1 MLAAD
6 EMTEYLSPEE
16 IIDLFV
22 SSGGRLTNLQ
32 LVKHFAAQLQGPG
45 EPALINKELVKRV
58 SHHVATR
65 RRQGSRTT
73 EADGGKL
80 LVLKNRFRDKS
91 ALDIW
96 SSLILSLLAEEI
108 NQLLPIRILGDQEET
123 EEETDGQPAALAVSD
138 VDKWKSVRDLTKNF
152 DQFASQSSVSLRDH
166 LLEKNKRLTKTQ
178 RRPVPTT
185 ETEKSLPLSQEHRA
199 WLKAAMRGDFP
210 TLARLARSQPGL
222 VRTREPSTGYT
233 ALVSLSPLLSPS
245 NDDDSDYSP
254 ALGSQ
259 AR

>member
-1 MLAAD
+1 
-6 EMTEYLSPEE
+6 MTEYLSPEE

-32 LVKHFAAQLQGPG
+32 LVKHFAAKLQGPG

-96 SSLILSLLAEEI
+96 SSLILSLPAEEI
-108 NQLLPIRILGDQEET
+108 NKLLPIRILEGAED
-123 EEETDGQPAALAVSD
+123 ETDGEPAALASPLALAVSE
-138 VDKWKSVRDLTKNF
+138 VDKRKSVRDLTKNF
-152 DQFASQSSVSLRDH
+152 DQFAHQSSVSLTDH
-166 LLEKNKRLTKTQ
+166 LLEKNKRLITKPQ
-178 RRPVPTT
+178 RRPVPST
-185 ETEKSLPLSQEHRA
+185 ETDKSLPLSQEGRS

-210 TLARLARSQPGL
+210 TLARLARSEPGL
-222 VRTREPSTGYT
+222 VTTREPSSGYT
-233 ALVSLSPLLSPS
+233 ALVSLPPPS
-245 NDDDSDYSP
+245 
-254 ALGSQ
+254 L
-259 AR
+259 

>member
-1 MLAAD
+1 
-6 EMTEYLSPEE
+6 MTEYLSPEE

-32 LVKHFAAQLQGPG
+32 LVKHFAAKLQGPG

-96 SSLILSLLAEEI
+96 SSLILSLPAEEI
-108 NQLLPIRILGDQEET
+108 NKLLPIRILGDQGEA
-123 EEETDGQPAALAVSD
+123 EEETDGEPADLPPPLALAVSD

-152 DQFASQSSVSLRDH
+152 DQFASQSSVSLTDH
-166 LLEKNKRLTKTQ
+166 LLEKNKRLTKVTKTQ
-178 RRPVPTT
+178 RRPPPTT
-185 ETEKSLPLSQEHRA
+185 EAEKSLPLSQEHRA

-233 ALVSLSPLLSPS
+233 ALVSLSSLLS
-245 NDDDSDYSP
+245 
-254 ALGSQ
+254 
-259 AR
+259 